1 MNELETRPQPSR
13 TDLQP
18 SRTDFVDQPHAF
30 DPVTQ
35 PQLFDRVRRKRFM
48 AFIVDAII
56 IGILTVIAYI
66 VVGILGVITLG
77 LAWLLLGLVFPVV
90 GLGYNA
96 LTIGGP
102 NSATIGQ
109 RMMGLQ
115 VHMWY
120 GGKVS
125 PLIAAFHA
133 LLFWLSLVIFVPI
146 LLWCF
151 FDARKRCLH
160 DILAGVVVINRPQL

>member
-1 MNELETRPQPSR
+1 MNELETRKQPA
-13 TDLQP
+13 
-18 SRTDFVDQPHAF
+18 RTDFVDQPHAY

-35 PQLFDRVRRKRFM
+35 PQLFQAVIRKRFF

-56 IGILTVIAYI
+56 ITILTVLAYV

-96 LTIGGP
+96 FTIGGP

-109 RMMGLQ
+109 RMMGLK
-115 VHMWY
+115 VRMWY
-120 GGKVS
+120 GGRVT

-160 DILAGVVVINRPQL
+160 DILAGVVVINRA

>member
-1 MNELETRPQPSR
+1 METAMNELETRTQPV
-13 TDLQP
+13 
-18 SRTDFVDQPHAF
+18 RTDFVDQPHAY

-35 PQLFDRVRRKRFM
+35 PQLFQGVIRKRFF

-56 IGILTVIAYI
+56 IAILWAIA
-66 VVGILGVITLG
+66 VVVVAILGIITLG
-77 LAWLLLGLVFPVV
+77 LAWLLFGLVFPVV

-96 LTIGGP
+96 ITIGGP

-109 RMMGLQ
+109 RMMGLE
-115 VHMWY
+115 VRMWY
-120 GGKVS
+120 GGKVT

-133 LLFWLSLVIFVPI
+133 LMFWLSLVIFIPI

-151 FDARKRCLH
+151 FDQRKRCLH
-160 DILAGVVVINRPQL
+160 DILAGVVVINRP